1 MNSLTMS
8 ILILACVFGGALLGM
23 LVRALLPHHHLSA
36 ESRDVIKLGTGLIGT
51 MAALVLGLLVSAT
64 KGAYD
69 TEKGE
74 VMQMSANIVLLDRVL
89 THYGPETRDARDLLR
104 RWVAGLLERIW
115 WNGPP
120 GTAPLPSAA
129 GESLYDSIHRLV
141 PTSEAQRAAQ
151 SEAQSICTEI
161 ARTRLLLF
169 EQQASSLSMPML
181 IILVFWLS
189 AIFASFGL
197 LASPN
202 ATIVVTLLVCALSV
216 SGAMFLI
223 LEMDEPFTGIVQ
235 ITSTP
240 MQRALEQ
247 IGR

>member
-1 MNSLTMS
+1 MNSLTTS
-8 ILILACVFGGALLGM
+8 ILILASVFGGALLGM
-23 LVRALLPHHHLSA
+23 LVRALLPHHHLSP

-89 THYGPETRDARDLLR
+89 THYGPETKDARELLR

-115 WNGPP
+115 WSGPP
-120 GTAPLPSAA
+120 GAAPLPSSA
-129 GESLYDSIHRLV
+129 GEALYDSIHRLA
-141 PTSEAQRAAQ
+141 PTSEAQRSAQ
-151 SEAQSICTEI
+151 SEAQSICTDL

-181 IILVFWLS
+181 VMLVFWLS

-197 LASPN
+197 LATPN
-202 ATIVVTLLVCALSV
+202 TTIVVTLLVCALSV

-223 LEMDEPFTGIVQ
+223 LEMDQPFTGIVQ
-235 ITSTP
+235 ITNTP